1 MLLILTL
8 NFSQVVIFPGRK
20 LEYETTNYGNGEE
33 SCFMTAVKFSR
44 KYPYGKAVALMDL
57 EYGFLEI
64 KEEWLVLPAIL
75 SAFVLSNF
83 PEFSNESEEANG
95 TNA

>member
-1 MLLILTL
+1 
-8 NFSQVVIFPGRK
+8 VVIFPGRK

-57 EYGFLEI
+57 EYGFLE
-64 KEEWLVLPAIL
+64 V
-75 SAFVLSNF
+75 F
-83 PEFSNESEEANG
+83 
-95 TNA
+95 

>member
-57 EYGFLEI
+57 EYGFLE
-64 KEEWLVLPAIL
+64 V
-75 SAFVLSNF
+75 F
-83 PEFSNESEEANG
+83 
-95 TNA
+95 